1 MGRGKLVALAALASA
16 AAYVAIRRRRRA
28 AEHVDLYFADGS
40 MVSFEEGSLEG
51 ARLLPTAH
59 AMLAAARAA
68 S

>member
-1 MGRGKLVALAALASA
+1 MGRGKLVALVALASA
-16 AAYVAIRRRRRA
+16 AAYVVVRRRRSA

-51 ARLLPTAH
+51 ARLLPAAH
-59 AMLAAARAA
+59 AILDAA